1 MNCIKSECNHQ
12 ATPVVKFGIVVSYIC
27 EHCGRKFG
35 ISDHGQASQNEIEEL
50 QNEQF
55 QQIMNTGKYR
65 PFKRE
70 LIRVKQKCNIKMLNP
85 MHDREETFSS
95 HCHLRARG

>member
-1 MNCIKSECNHQ
+1 MNCIANKCNHK

-55 QQIMNTGKYR
+55 KQIMNTGKYR
-65 PFKRE
+65 PLKRE
-70 LIRVKQKCNIKMLNP
+70 LIRVKQKGNIKMFDP
-85 MHDREETFSS
+85 MHDREETFTS

>member
-1 MNCIKSECNHQ
+1 MNCIANKCNQQ

-35 ISDHGQASQNEIEEL
+35 ISDHGKASQNEIEEL

-55 QQIMNTGKYR
+55 KQIMNTGKYR
-65 PFKRE
+65 PLKRE
-70 LIRVKQKCNIKMLNP
+70 LIRVKQKGNIKMFDP
-85 MHDREETFSS
+85 MHDREETFTS